1 MIGIA
6 TITQN
11 TAGDMII
18 LENPGSRIDDNS
30 VRVSRTATLDGGCV
44 IDHRGFSDAD
54 RQFEIEAELT
64 EAETDKLNDIFTDE
78 TFVWVAARHGFYKG
92 VISRLWLNGGQV
104 RMTVLIKEK
113 LSS

>member
-1 MIGIA
+1 MIAIA

-11 TAGDMII
+11 SAGD
-18 LENPGSRIDDNS
+18 LVFFEKPGSRIDDTQ
-30 VRVSRTATLDGGCV
+30 VRLSRSATLDGGCV

-54 RQFEIEAELT
+54 RQMDIEAELAQAD
-64 EAETDKLNDIFTDE
+64 AEKLSDIYSGQTL
-78 TFVWVAARHGFYKG
+78 VWISVRHGFYKAA
-92 VISRLWLNGGQV
+92 ISRLWLNDGQV